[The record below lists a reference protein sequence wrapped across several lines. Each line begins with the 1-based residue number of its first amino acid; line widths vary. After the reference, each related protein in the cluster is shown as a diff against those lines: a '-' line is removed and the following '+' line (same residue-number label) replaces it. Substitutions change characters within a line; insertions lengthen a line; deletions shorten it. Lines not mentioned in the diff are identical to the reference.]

1 MTPMEAMEIISGALN
16 LLFEELDEEDFEI
29 YEKAE
34 NILYLFVREHS
45 KEEK

>member
-16 LLFEELDEEDFEI
+16 LLYEELDEEDFKI

-34 NILYLFVREHS
+34 NILYLFVNEHS

>member
-16 LLFEELDEEDFEI
+16 FIYEELDEEEFKI

-34 NILYLFVREHS
+34 NILYLFVKEHS
-45 KEEK
+45 KEEE

>member
-1 MTPMEAMEIISGALN
+1 MTPMEAMEIMSGALN
-16 LLFEELDEEDFEI
+16 LLYEELDEEDFKI

-34 NILYLFVREHS
+34 NILYIFVREHS

>member
-16 LLFEELDEEDFEI
+16 LLYEELEYEDFEI

-34 NILYLFVREHS
+34 NILYIFVREHS